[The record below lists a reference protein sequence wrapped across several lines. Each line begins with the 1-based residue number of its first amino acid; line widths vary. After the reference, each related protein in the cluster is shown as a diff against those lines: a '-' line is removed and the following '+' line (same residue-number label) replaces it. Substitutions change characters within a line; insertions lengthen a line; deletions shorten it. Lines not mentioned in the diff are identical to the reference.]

1 MRYRIFR
8 DRLVVEIE
16 PLSGGVTNNGGFLC
30 SIHADRMTVPR
41 DWVIDDR
48 RDPHPRLFRGQ
59 QEPTITRRRSTRRH
73 VAPVVESEQ
82 LELSEASESLEI
94 SRIDS
99 PPSATMSADAQP
111 ETTTMSPL
119 SPLLDRAF
127 RGTRLEH

>member
-16 PLSGGVTNNGGFLC
+16 PLSGGATNDGGFLC

-41 DWVIDDR
+41 DWIVDDL
-48 RDPHPRLFRGQ
+48 RDPHPRLFRGE

-82 LELSEASESLEI
+82 LELSEASESMQ
-94 SRIDS
+94 SSSIDS
-99 PPSATMSADAQP
+99 PSSASMSTDAEP
-111 ETTTMSPL
+111 EATTTPPL